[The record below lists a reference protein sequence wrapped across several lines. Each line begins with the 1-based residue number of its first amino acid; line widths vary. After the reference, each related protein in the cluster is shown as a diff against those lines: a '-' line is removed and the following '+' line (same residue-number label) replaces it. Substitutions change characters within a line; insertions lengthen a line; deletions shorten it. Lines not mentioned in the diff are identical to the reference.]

1 MIWAGL
7 ILAATMFV
15 AYANGANDNFKGVA
29 TLFGAGTASYRL
41 ALWWASIT
49 TLAGSICAYF
59 LARGLIETFSGKGLL
74 PESYLGDPAF
84 LAAVIMGAGVTVLIA
99 ARLGLPIST
108 THALTGALVGAGLM
122 AVGSG
127 LGFATL
133 GKGFVVPLLVS
144 PVLALVL
151 TLVLYPTIRW
161 VRTRLGI
168 RRETCLCVGLP
179 LSRGPLLHR
188 GDTPVGD
195 VSSAAVVTAALPAID
210 AVVSDSA
217 DCERRDRTTYAGR
230 LVRVE
235 AQKVRDGLHFLS
247 AGAVS
252 FARGLN
258 DTPKIVALAAAFGGL
273 ALDRLILVVAL
284 VMAVGGFVSARR
296 VAETMSRRITRLN
309 QGQGL
314 TANFVTALLVIFASH
329 LGVPVSTTHVSC
341 GALFGIGAANRRA
354 RWATVGGIASAWIMT
369 LPIAA
374 AAAALGFWA
383 LRS

>member
-7 ILAATMFV
+7 ILAATLFV

-29 TLFGAGTASYRL
+29 TLFGAGAASYRL

-49 TLAGSICAYF
+49 TLAGSVCAYF
-59 LARGLIETFSGKGLL
+59 LARGLIETFSGKGLV

-84 LAAVIMGAGVTVLIA
+84 VAAVILGAGATVLIA
-99 ARLGLPIST
+99 ARFGLPIST

-122 AVGSG
+122 AVGG
-127 LGFATL
+127 DLGFATL
-133 GKGFVVPLLVS
+133 GKGFVTPLLVS

-151 TLVLYPTIRW
+151 TLLLYPALRW
-161 VRTRLGI
+161 TRVRLGI
-168 RRETCLCVGLP
+168 RREACLCIGAPVSP
-179 LSRGPLLHR
+179 CADPAVPRGP
-188 GDTPVGD
+188 G
-195 VSSAAVVTAALPAID
+195 AVALMTALPAVD
-210 AVVSDSA
+210 VVMADTA
-217 DCERRDRTTYAGR
+217 DCEYRNRTVYAGR
-230 LVRVE
+230 LLGVQ
-235 AQKVRDGLHFLS
+235 AQKILDGLHFLS

-258 DTPKIVALAAAFGGL
+258 DTPKIVALATAFGGL

-284 VMAVGGFVSARR
+284 VMAVGGLVSARR

-309 QGQGL
+309 HGQGL
-314 TANFVTALLVIFASH
+314 TANLVTAFLVIFASH

-341 GALFGIGAANRRA
+341 GALFGIGAANGRA
-354 RWATVGGIASAWIMT
+354 RWATIGGIASAWVMT

-374 AAAALGFWA
+374 AVAALGFWA

>member
-1 MIWAGL
+1 MIWAGV
-7 ILAATMFV
+7 ILAATLFV

-29 TLFGAGTASYRL
+29 TLFGAGAANYRL

-49 TLAGSICAYF
+49 TLGGSVCAYF
-59 LARGLIETFSGKGLL
+59 LARGLIETFSGKGLV
-74 PESYLGDPAF
+74 PETFLGDPAF
-84 LAAVIMGAGVTVLIA
+84 LAAVILGAGVTVLIA

-122 AVGSG
+122 AVGSE

-133 GKGFVVPLLVS
+133 GKGFITPLLVS

-151 TLVLYPTIRW
+151 TLLLYPVVRW
-161 VRTRLGI
+161 ACTGLGI
-168 RRETCLCVGLP
+168 RRDACLCIGPPVL
-179 LSRGPLLHR
+179 RGPLLHR
-188 GDTPVGD
+188 GDTPVVG
-195 VSSAAVVTAALPAID
+195 VSGAAVLTAALPAID
-210 AVVSDSA
+210 VMIADSS
-217 DCERRDRTTYAGR
+217 DCEHRNRTVYAGR
-230 LVRVE
+230 LLGVE
-235 AQKVRDGLHFLS
+235 AQKVLDGLHFVS

-284 VMAVGGFVSARR
+284 VMAVGGLVSARR
-296 VAETMSRRITRLN
+296 VAETMSQRITRLN
-309 QGQGL
+309 HGQGL
-314 TANFVTALLVIFASH
+314 TANLVTAFLVIFASH

-341 GALFGIGAANRRA
+341 GALFGIGAANGRV
-354 RWATVGGIASAWIMT
+354 RWTTVGGIASAWIMT

-374 AAAALGFWA
+374 AVAAFGFWA
-383 LRS
+383 LRI